1 MWAAIGP
8 ISNPV
13 NFCSFPGSTRRTASA
28 AHARTR
34 VYDEAVRQALT
45 VLWEAADRVC
55 GKRLKPLIPML
66 VDAMERHGH
75 LDLGPVCQQYVKSR
89 SQKKRPYLRWR
100 SKKKSLGW
108 VPLKGR
114 NLKETPNGFH
124 FHGREFKVFKSRDL
138 PAGAQIKDGTN
149 FSQDRKGNWFL
160 NVCVEVEASVA
171 RSPVR
176 GVGIDLGLKDFA
188 TLSTGEKIDAQRLY
202 LGAEQALAAEL
213 RALAATRWWDR
224 SAEDGP
230 RGVAVKEV
238 AA

>member
-124 FHGREFKVFKSRDL
+124 FHGREFKVFKSRDP

-149 FSQDRKGNWFL
+149 FSQDRKANWFL

-202 LGAEQALAAEL
+202 LGAEQARGGASRPSRYALVGQVSRRWAA
-213 RALAATRWWDR
+213 
-224 SAEDGP
+224 G
-230 RGVAVKEV
+230 RGG
-238 AA
+238 

>member
-1 MWAAIGP
+1 MELLQRAAK
-8 ISNPV
+8 
-13 NFCSFPGSTRRTASA
+13 RRA
-28 AHARTR
+28 ALRAPLAH
-34 VYDEAVRQALT
+34 
-45 VLWEAADRVC
+45 
-55 GKRLKPLIPML
+55 RL
-66 VDAMERHGH
+66 R
-75 LDLGPVCQQYVKSR
+75 
-89 SQKKRPYLRWR
+89 RPA
-100 SKKKSLGW
+100 K
-108 VPLKGR
+108 VIVA
-114 NLKETPNGFH
+114 NH
-124 FHGREFKVFKSRDL
+124 EFKVFKSRDL

>member
-1 MWAAIGP
+1 LGLH
-8 ISNPV
+8 S
-13 NFCSFPGSTRRTASA
+13 G
-28 AHARTR
+28 
-34 VYDEAVRQALT
+34 T
-45 VLWEAADRVC
+45 VSD
-55 GKRLKPLIPML
+55 
-66 VDAMERHGH
+66 
-75 LDLGPVCQQYVKSR
+75 VCQQYAKSR
-89 SQKKRPYLRWR
+89 SQKKRPYMRWR
-100 SKKKSLGW
+100 SKKTSLGW

-124 FHGREFKVFKSRDL
+124 FHGREFKVFKSRDP

-149 FSQDRKGNWFL
+149 FSQDRKANWFL